1 MIFKFFKAYEA
12 AFMAAFLLLGTLV
25 LKVISSEKE
34 IRCCCLVSDKSS
46 TKLDYKILEN
56 RVAKSASV
64 AGLDISSV
72 DTIAEQ

>member
-34 IRCCCLVSDKSS
+34 IRCSDKSS

-56 RVAKSASV
+56 RVANQP
-64 AGLDISSV
+64 L
-72 DTIAEQ
+72 

>member
-1 MIFKFFKAYEA
+1 
-12 AFMAAFLLLGTLV
+12 MAAFLLLGTLV

-34 IRCCCLVSDKSS
+34 IRCSDKSS

-56 RVAKSASV
+56 RVANQPLQPV
-64 AGLDISSV
+64 YISSV

>member
-1 MIFKFFKAYEA
+1 
-12 AFMAAFLLLGTLV
+12 MAAFLLLGTLV

-34 IRCCCLVSDKSS
+34 IRCSDKSS

>member
-1 MIFKFFKAYEA
+1 
-12 AFMAAFLLLGTLV
+12 MAAFLLLGTLV

>member
-34 IRCCCLVSDKSS
+34 IRCSDKSS

-56 RVAKSASV
+56 RVANQPLQPV
-64 AGLDISSV
+64 YISSV

>member
-56 RVAKSASV
+56 RVANQPLQPV
-64 AGLDISSV
+64 YISSV